1 MKEIGCLTTDMD
13 LESIPGRMEMF
24 MKECFL

>member
-1 MKEIGCLTTDMD
+1 MKEIGSLTIDMD
-13 LESIPGRMEMF
+13 MGNIPGRMEMF